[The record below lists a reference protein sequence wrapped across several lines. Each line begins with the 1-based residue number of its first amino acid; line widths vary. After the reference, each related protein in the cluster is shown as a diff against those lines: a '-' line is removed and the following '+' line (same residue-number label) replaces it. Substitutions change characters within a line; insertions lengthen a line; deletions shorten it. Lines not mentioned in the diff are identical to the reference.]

1 MEIAAPALEERSS
14 CLMIERIQLMSVI
27 AVVPEETAAAAG
39 AGSERVEVE
48 VGEVARLV
56 LGNLPAECW
65 TKEVEV
71 A

>member
-1 MEIAAPALEERSS
+1 MEIAAPAPEERSS

-27 AVVPEETAAAAG
+27 AVVPEETAAAG

>member
-1 MEIAAPALEERSS
+1 
-14 CLMIERIQLMSVI
+14 MIERIQLMSVI